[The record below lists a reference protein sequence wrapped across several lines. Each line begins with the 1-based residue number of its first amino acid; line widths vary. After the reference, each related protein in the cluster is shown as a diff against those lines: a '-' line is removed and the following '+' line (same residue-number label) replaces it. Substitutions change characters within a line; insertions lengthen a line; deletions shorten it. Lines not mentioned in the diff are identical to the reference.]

1 MQWTVP
7 RVSNLPFMQPDAVTR
22 WSLSIWHT
30 ALSHAFSANQ
40 TQLFLMQWDIKVQV
54 ATMYKKE
61 GFVHNTKQR

>member
-7 RVSNLPFMQPDAVTR
+7 RASNLPLMQPDAVTR
-22 WSLSIWHT
+22 WSLSICTLHCPM
-30 ALSHAFSANQ
+30 LSANQ

-61 GFVHNTKQR
+61 GFVHNSKQG